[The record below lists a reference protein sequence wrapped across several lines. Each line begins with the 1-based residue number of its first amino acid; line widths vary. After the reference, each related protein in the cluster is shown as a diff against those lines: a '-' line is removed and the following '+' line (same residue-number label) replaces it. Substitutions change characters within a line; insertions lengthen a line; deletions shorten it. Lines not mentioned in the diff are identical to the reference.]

1 MKITALHQRTLDAI
15 TAAGKAGITINVLA
29 IRVCMSPNGPRG
41 HVQKLLR
48 ESLIWSATSPLIAS
62 NRCPV
67 HYFASREWRDDWLK
81 AQLRAPD
88 QLSPTV
94 LSYHQLP
101 RFTSPAPGRL
111 VESSVKFRLP
121 TDNQPPIRKGG
132 EDFRKFCSIG

>member
-1 MKITALHQRTLDAI
+1 MTISALHQRTLDAV
-15 TAAGKAGITINVLA
+15 TSAGNAGITIQVLA
-29 IRVCMSPNGPRG
+29 IRVCMSLNGPRE
-41 HVQKLLR
+41 HARKLLR
-48 ESLIWSATSPLIAS
+48 EGLIWSATSPLSAS

-81 AQLRAPD
+81 SQLRAPD

-121 TDNQPPIRKGG
+121 TDNPPRIRDGG

>member
-15 TAAGKAGITINVLA
+15 TAAGHAGITIPVLA
-29 IRVCMSPNGPRG
+29 IRVCMSLNGPRS
-41 HVQKLLR
+41 HVQKLLH
-48 ESLIWSATSPLIAS
+48 EGHIWSATSPLSAS
-62 NRCPV
+62 NRCPIY
-67 HYFASREWRDDWLK
+67 YFASREWRDDWLK

-121 TDNQPPIRKGG
+121 TDNPPIIRRGG